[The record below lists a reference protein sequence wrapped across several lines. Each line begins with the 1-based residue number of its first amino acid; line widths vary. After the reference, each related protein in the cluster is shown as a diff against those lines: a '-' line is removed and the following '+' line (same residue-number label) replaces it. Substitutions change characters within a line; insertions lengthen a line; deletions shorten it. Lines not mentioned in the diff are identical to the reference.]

1 MRVLLSIAIRFS
13 QHQMPSRSLIV
24 ATLPHWAM
32 LRLRE
37 IASLGLLLSLIG
49 LLIARRCGAL
59 A

>member
-1 MRVLLSIAIRFS
+1 MTSRNLIA
-13 QHQMPSRSLIV
+13 
-24 ATLPHWAM
+24 ATLPHSAM